1 MTKVPLAVSFQL
13 ASVSG
18 NRDAKRSE
26 IERFFELDEAV
37 DIWLLT
43 ETWLR
48 CQGDDAKCVDVTPP
62 GYTLRSFPPP
72 THATWGGG
80 ASLLRNNIMDSA
92 VITSGFSFKHTSFE
106 LAFNSLSHCSSACP
120 PPTEIELFILLFVD
134 DFTCLHCNRA
144 SESIE
149 CSL

>member
-18 NRDAKRSE
+18 NRNAKRSE

-72 THATWGGG
+72 PPVLRGEGGG
-80 ASLLRNNIMDSA
+80 ILTAQQHH
-92 VITSGFSFKHTSFE
+92 GQC
-106 LAFNSLSHCSSACP
+106 SHH
-120 PPTEIELFILLFVD
+120 IGVLFQAHVL
-134 DFTCLHCNRA
+134 
-144 SESIE
+144 
-149 CSL
+149 